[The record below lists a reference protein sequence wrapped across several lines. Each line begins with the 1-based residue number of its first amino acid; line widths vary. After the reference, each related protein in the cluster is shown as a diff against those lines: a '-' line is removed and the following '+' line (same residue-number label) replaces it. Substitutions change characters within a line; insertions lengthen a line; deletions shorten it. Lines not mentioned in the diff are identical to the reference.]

1 MGLSVC
7 KIDRAASDFFCD
19 HNEKSIVGVAVSG
32 GSDSV
37 ALLLALCKIIPAKNL
52 KAVTVDHGLRSE
64 AASEA
69 EWVSQLCL
77 TMGVDHNTL
86 KVNNLALGP
95 NLQARARNVRYS
107 LLAKWGQNC
116 DVICL
121 GHSQT
126 DVAETFLMRLS
137 RGSGVDGL
145 ASMAS
150 DWDYQGLSWARPF
163 LGLSREELRHY
174 LKANNQGWCDDPSN
188 DDLKYKRVQIRQSQ
202 NQLDQLGLST
212 SRLAKTANRMSDVR
226 EALAF
231 ALKNIRPQLL
241 QNDFGDVLL
250 DRIKLAEIPTEFS
263 ERILAEALCWV
274 GQQSYRP
281 RNLSLRRAIVTK
293 ITRSLHGCVVIP
305 QPDNFLRITREYKF
319 VESEEVSCPA
329 VWDGRYYAPNY
340 GKGYKIKSLGRVGLS
355 ACSDWRSVNR
365 PQNALIVSPSIWKGD
380 QLISAPS
387 ANFGK
392 KDDVQVLPTP
402 WEL

>member
-7 KIDRAASDFFCD
+7 KVNQAISDFFCD
-19 HNEKSIVGVAVSG
+19 HNEKSVVGVAVSG

-52 KAVTVDHGLRSE
+52 KAVTVDHGLRTE

-69 EWVSQLCL
+69 EWVSQLCS

-86 KVNNLALGP
+86 KANNLALGP
-95 NLQARARNVRYS
+95 NLQARARDVRYS
-107 LLAKWGQNC
+107 LLANWGQNC

-150 DWDYQGLSWARPF
+150 GWDHQNLSWARPF
-163 LGLSREELRHY
+163 LGLSREELRQY
-174 LKANNQGWCDDPSN
+174 LKANNQAWCDDPSN

-226 EALAF
+226 EALTF
-231 ALKNIRPQLL
+231 ALKNIRPQLM
-241 QNDFGDVLL
+241 QNDLGDVLL
-250 DRIKLAEIPTEFS
+250 DRVKLAEIPTAFS
-263 ERILAEALCWV
+263 ERIMAEALCWV

-281 RNLSLRRAIVTK
+281 RNLSLRRVIVTK

-305 QPDNFLRITREYKF
+305 QPDNFLRITREHKS

-329 VWDGRYYAPNY
+329 IWDGRYYAPNY

-355 ACSDWRSVNR
+355 VCSDWRSVNR
-365 PQNALIVSPSIWKGD
+365 PQTALIVSPSIWKGD
-380 QLISAPS
+380 QLISAPL

>member
-1 MGLSVC
+1 MC
-7 KIDRAASDFFCD
+7 IR
-19 HNEKSIVGVAVSG
+19 
-32 GSDSV
+32 DS
-37 ALLLALCKIIPAKNL
+37 
-52 KAVTVDHGLRSE
+52 
-64 AASEA
+64 
-69 EWVSQLCL
+69 
-77 TMGVDHNTL
+77 HNTL

-150 DWDYQGLSWARPF
+150 GWDYQGLSWARPF

-231 ALKNIRPQLL
+231 ALKSIRPQLL

-263 ERILAEALCWV
+263 ERIL
-274 GQQSYRP
+274 
-281 RNLSLRRAIVTK
+281 SLIH
-293 ITRSLHGCVVIP
+293 I
-305 QPDNFLRITREYKF
+305 
-319 VESEEVSCPA
+319 
-329 VWDGRYYAPNY
+329 
-340 GKGYKIKSLGRVGLS
+340 
-355 ACSDWRSVNR
+355 
-365 PQNALIVSPSIWKGD
+365 
-380 QLISAPS
+380 
-387 ANFGK
+387 
-392 KDDVQVLPTP
+392 
-402 WEL
+402 

>member
-7 KIDRAASDFFCD
+7 KIDQAISDFFCD
-19 HNEKSIVGVAVSG
+19 HNEKSVVGVAVSG

-52 KAVTVDHGLRSE
+52 KAVTVDHGLRTE

-69 EWVSQLCL
+69 EWVSQLCS

-86 KVNNLALGP
+86 KANNLALGP
-95 NLQARARNVRYS
+95 NLQARARDVRYS

-150 DWDYQGLSWARPF
+150 GWDHQNLSWVRPF
-163 LGLSREELRHY
+163 LGLSREELRQY
-174 LKANNQGWCDDPSN
+174 LKANNQAWCDDPSN

-202 NQLDQLGLST
+202 IQLDQLGLST

-226 EALAF
+226 EALTF
-231 ALKNIRPQLL
+231 ALKNIRPQLMR
-241 QNDFGDVLL
+241 NDLGDVLL
-250 DRIKLAEIPTEFS
+250 DRVKLAEIPTEFS
-263 ERILAEALCWV
+263 ERIMAEALCWV

-305 QPDNFLRITREYKF
+305 QPDNFLRITREHKS

-329 VWDGRYYAPNY
+329 IWDGRYYAPNY

-365 PQNALIVSPSIWKGD
+365 PQTALIVSPSIWKGD
-380 QLISAPS
+380 QLISAPL

>member
-7 KIDRAASDFFCD
+7 KIDQAISDFFCD
-19 HNEKSIVGVAVSG
+19 HNEKSVVGVAVSG

-52 KAVTVDHGLRSE
+52 KAVTVDHGLRTE

-69 EWVSQLCL
+69 VWVSQLCL

-86 KVNNLALGP
+86 KANNLVLGP
-95 NLQARARNVRYS
+95 NLQARARDVRYS

-150 DWDYQGLSWARPF
+150 GWDHQNLSWARPF
-163 LGLSREELRHY
+163 LGLSREELRQY
-174 LKANNQGWCDDPSN
+174 LKANNQAWCDDPSN

-202 NQLDQLGLST
+202 IQLDQLGLST

-226 EALAF
+226 EALTF
-231 ALKNIRPQLL
+231 ALKNIRPQLMR
-241 QNDFGDVLL
+241 NDLGDVLL
-250 DRIKLAEIPTEFS
+250 DRVKLAEIPTEFS
-263 ERILAEALCWV
+263 ERIMAEALCWV

-281 RNLSLRRAIVTK
+281 RNLSLRRVIVTK

-305 QPDNFLRITREYKF
+305 QPDNFLRITREHKS

-329 VWDGRYYAPNY
+329 IWDGRYYAPNY

-365 PQNALIVSPSIWKGD
+365 PQTALIVSPSIWKGD
-380 QLISAPS
+380 QLISAPL

>member
-1 MGLSVC
+1 MGLSIS
-7 KIDRAASDFFCD
+7 KIDQAISDFFFD
-19 HNEKSIVGVAVSG
+19 YNEKSVVGVAVSG

-37 ALLLALCKIIPAKNL
+37 ALLLALSKIISAKNL
-52 KAVTVDHGLRSE
+52 KAVTVDHGLRAD

-69 EWVSQLCL
+69 AWVSQLCV

-86 KVNNLALGP
+86 KVNNLAPGP
-95 NLQARARNVRYS
+95 NLQARARDVRYS

-116 DVICL
+116 DIICL

-137 RGSGVDGL
+137 RGSGIDGL
-145 ASMAS
+145 AAMVS
-150 DWDYQGLSWARPF
+150 DWDCQNLSWARPF
-163 LGLSREELRHY
+163 VGFSREELRGY
-174 LKANNQGWCDDPSN
+174 LKANNQAWCDDPSN
-188 DDLKYKRVQIRQSQ
+188 DDLQYKRVQIRQSQ
-202 NQLDQLGLST
+202 NHLDQLGLTT
-212 SRLAKTANRMSDVR
+212 SRLAKTANRMSDVKK
-226 EALAF
+226 ALTF
-231 ALKNIRPQLL
+231 ALKNIRPQLMR
-241 QNDFGDVLL
+241 NDLGDVLL
-250 DRIKLAEIPTEFS
+250 DRVKLAEIPTEFS
-263 ERILAEALCWV
+263 ERIMAEALCWV

-305 QPDNFLRITREYKF
+305 QSDNFLRITREHKI

-329 VWDGRYYAPNY
+329 IWDGRFYAPSY

-355 ACSDWRSVNR
+355 ACSDWRSANR
-365 PQNALIVSPSIWKGD
+365 PQTALIVSPSIWKGD
-380 QLISAPS
+380 QLISAPL

-392 KDDVQVLPTP
+392 KDDVEVLPTP

>member
-7 KIDRAASDFFCD
+7 KIDQAISDFFCD
-19 HNEKSIVGVAVSG
+19 HNEKSVVGVAVSG

-52 KAVTVDHGLRSE
+52 KAVTVDHGLRTE

-69 EWVSQLCL
+69 VWVSQLCL

-86 KVNNLALGP
+86 KANNLVLGP
-95 NLQARARNVRYS
+95 NLQARARDVRYS
-107 LLAKWGQNC
+107 LLANWGQNC

-150 DWDYQGLSWARPF
+150 GWDHQNLSWARPF
-163 LGLSREELRHY
+163 LGLSREELRQY
-174 LKANNQGWCDDPSN
+174 LKTNNQAWCDDPSN

-202 NQLDQLGLST
+202 IQLDQLGLST

-226 EALAF
+226 EALTF
-231 ALKNIRPQLL
+231 ALKNIRPQLMR
-241 QNDFGDVLL
+241 NDLGDVLL
-250 DRIKLAEIPTEFS
+250 DRVKLAEIPTEFS
-263 ERILAEALCWV
+263 ERIMAEALCWV

-281 RNLSLRRAIVTK
+281 RNLSLRRVIVTK

-305 QPDNFLRITREYKF
+305 QPDNFLRITREHKS

-329 VWDGRYYAPNY
+329 IWDGRYYAPNY

-355 ACSDWRSVNR
+355 VCSDWRSVNR
-365 PQNALIVSPSIWKGD
+365 PQTALIVSPSIWKGD
-380 QLISAPS
+380 QLVSAPL
-387 ANFGK
+387 ANFGQ

>member
-7 KIDRAASDFFCD
+7 KIDQAISDFFCD
-19 HNEKSIVGVAVSG
+19 HNEKSVVGVAVSG

-52 KAVTVDHGLRSE
+52 KAVTVDHGLRTE

-69 EWVSQLCL
+69 VWVSQLCL

-86 KVNNLALGP
+86 KANNLVLGP
-95 NLQARARNVRYS
+95 NLQARARDVRYS

-150 DWDYQGLSWARPF
+150 GWDHQNLSWSRPF
-163 LGLSREELRHY
+163 LGLSREELRQY
-174 LKANNQGWCDDPSN
+174 LKANNQAWCDDPSN

-202 NQLDQLGLST
+202 IQLDQLGLST

-226 EALAF
+226 EALTF
-231 ALKNIRPQLL
+231 ALKNIRPQLMR
-241 QNDFGDVLL
+241 NDLGDVLL
-250 DRIKLAEIPTEFS
+250 DRVKLAEIPTEFS
-263 ERILAEALCWV
+263 ERIMAEALCWV

-281 RNLSLRRAIVTK
+281 RNLSLRRVIVTK

-305 QPDNFLRITREYKF
+305 QPDNFLRITREHKS

-329 VWDGRYYAPNY
+329 IWDGRYYAPNY

-365 PQNALIVSPSIWKGD
+365 PQTALIVSPSIWKGD
-380 QLISAPS
+380 QLVSAPL
-387 ANFGK
+387 ANFGQ

>member
-7 KIDRAASDFFCD
+7 KVNQAISDFFCD
-19 HNEKSIVGVAVSG
+19 HNEKSVVGVAVSG

-52 KAVTVDHGLRSE
+52 KAVTVDHGLRTE

-69 EWVSQLCL
+69 VWVSQLCL

-86 KVNNLALGP
+86 KANNLVLGP
-95 NLQARARNVRYS
+95 NLQARARDVRYS

-150 DWDYQGLSWARPF
+150 GWDHQNLSWARPF
-163 LGLSREELRHY
+163 LGLSREELRQY
-174 LKANNQGWCDDPSN
+174 LKANNQAWCDDPSN

-202 NQLDQLGLST
+202 IQLDQLGLST

-226 EALAF
+226 EALTF
-231 ALKNIRPQLL
+231 ALKNIRPQLMR
-241 QNDFGDVLL
+241 NDLGDVLL
-250 DRIKLAEIPTEFS
+250 DRVKLAEIPTEFS
-263 ERILAEALCWV
+263 ERIMAEALCWV

-281 RNLSLRRAIVTK
+281 RNLSLRRVIVTK

-305 QPDNFLRITREYKF
+305 QPDNFLRITREHKS

-329 VWDGRYYAPNY
+329 IWDGRYYAPNY

-355 ACSDWRSVNR
+355 VCSDWRSVNR
-365 PQNALIVSPSIWKGD
+365 PQTALIVSPSIWKGD
-380 QLISAPS
+380 QLISAPL